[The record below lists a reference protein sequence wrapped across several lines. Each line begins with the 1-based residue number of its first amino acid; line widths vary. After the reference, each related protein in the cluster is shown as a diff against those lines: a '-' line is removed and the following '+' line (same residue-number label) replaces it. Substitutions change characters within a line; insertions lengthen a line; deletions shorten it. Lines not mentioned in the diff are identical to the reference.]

1 MRCPRRGCAPRPV
14 RSSPD
19 RRRHPTRARR
29 TPSRSTRG
37 RRPSRMR
44 RQGPRRPHPSPQ
56 EGRSAGT
63 SRWPREGK
71 EGGDSTGPDRAWK
84 EPSGRTRPS
93 QHRLAAWRE
102 RYGGGAPGATR
113 RATRRATRSKLWPHQ
128 GALVRTQASRSGS
141 RGGRRPVTARDWV
154 HGADGKSS
162 HRGDGLREVR
172 TRSRGAPFVV
182 LP

>member
-1 MRCPRRGCAPRPV
+1 MPSSRLRASACSIIAGSTSTPDPCAPNSLHEV
-14 RSSPD
+14 LE
-19 RRRHPTRARR
+19 
-29 TPSRSTRG
+29 G

-56 EGRSAGT
+56 EGRSAGYKSMPPGGKRRRGLNRT
-63 SRWPREGK
+63 RSSMEGTLGAYPSVPASVGGMEGK
-71 EGGDSTGPDRAWK
+71 IW
-84 EPSGRTRPS
+84 
-93 QHRLAAWRE
+93 
-102 RYGGGAPGATR
+102 GGAPGATR

-128 GALVRTQASRSGS
+128 GALVRTQASR
-141 RGGRRPVTARDWV
+141 RWFARRSAPGHGRDWV